1 MRVAHYR
8 LKALVLT
15 SAVAVTL
22 ASCGSGSDAGG
33 TGDGSTYTLHTVAPL
48 TGANAD
54 IGTAVLAGF
63 KTYFAT
69 HGKEVTGKDVTIE
82 NIDDKSTAAGTQA
95 AFREIVS
102 ANANLVIGHQNGL
115 ALAAAA
121 PILDSAGIPYITTT
135 IAGSL
140 ITPKPK
146 PWFYSIRT
154 TTPDEVDIIQ
164 RYLAQKLGGSLS
176 GKRIAVVPV
185 DTGASPKQIADL
197 VTAAGK
203 EQGFTVKVEHA
214 DAQVS
219 NFDSGAAAIESFDPD
234 GIILATT
241 PAVTPVIAKAII
253 GAGYTGPMIGY
264 SASATLAAFQAVA
277 NKQLETLQ
285 LAPPASPELLAAAK
299 KTGQEKFAN
308 NTFYVQAYVVAA
320 IAARAIAAC
329 GDDCPP
335 EKMIEAID
343 GIGPFTP
350 EDGSSYGPVDV
361 TGDHL
366 AAENVQFVTYD
377 PATKQLVPEGEPVSV
392 S

>member
-1 MRVAHYR
+1 MRVARYR
-8 LKALVLT
+8 LKTMVLT
-15 SAVAVTL
+15 SAAVITL

-33 TGDGSTYTLHTVAPL
+33 TGDGSTYTLHTVSPL

-54 IGTAVLAGF
+54 IGTAVIAGF

-82 NIDDKSTAAGTQA
+82 TIDDKSTAAGTQA
-95 AFREIVS
+95 AFRQVVS
-102 ANANLVIGHQNGL
+102 ENANLLIGHQNGL

-121 PILDSAGIPYITTT
+121 PILDSAKVPYITTT
-135 IAGSL
+135 IADSL
-140 ITPKPK
+140 IRPEPK

-154 TTPDEVDIIQ
+154 TTPDEVDIML
-164 RYLAQKLGGSLS
+164 RYLEQKLGGSLS

-185 DTGASPKQIADL
+185 DTGASPKEIADL

-203 EQGFTVKVEHA
+203 EKEFTVTVEHA

-219 NFDSGAAAIESFDPD
+219 NFDSGAATIESFRPD
-234 GIILATT
+234 GVILATT

-264 SASATLAAFQAVA
+264 SASATLA
-277 NKQLETLQ
+277 
-285 LAPPASPELLAAAK
+285 PPASAELLAAAK
-299 KTGQEKFAN
+299 ETGQEEFAT
-308 NTFYVQAYVVAA
+308 NTFYVQAYVVAS
-320 IAARAIAAC
+320 IAARAIAEC
-329 GDDCPP
+329 GADCPP

-343 GIGPFTP
+343 GIGSFTP

-366 AAENVQFVTYD
+366 AAENVQFVKYD
-377 PATKQLVPEGEPVSV
+377 PATKQLVPSGEPVSV